1 MCAPRARAARST
13 CTTARD
19 ADCARWANPQL
30 TNPTPTPTPTP
41 TPNPIPNPIPNPNP
55 NPNPNGFQADVFSL
69 GVVLY
74 SLLVGSYP
82 WRDTHASDPVYLR
95 FSRTGHLPGL
105 RDPLAYDLVHR
116 MLRLEPQRTL

>member
-1 MCAPRARAARST
+1 MRAACGEGGSGLF
-13 CTTARD
+13 D
-19 ADCARWANPQL
+19 
-30 TNPTPTPTPTP
+30 
-41 TPNPIPNPIPNPNP
+41 
-55 NPNPNGFQADVFSL
+55 GFQADVFSL

-82 WRDTHASDPVYLR
+82 WRDTHESDPVYLR

-116 MLRLEPQRTL
+116 PPCPSPSPEPGPALALALSMALP